1 MEGNAVG
8 RALEN
13 IATQNAVRSPDYQS
27 TGASF
32 FSSSNQFMPMTILW
46 GISEKRRF
54 VFGGNGNGK
63 IEL

>member
-32 FSSSNQFMPMTILW
+32 FSSSNQFMPMGKLSCKIVHARNIL
-46 GISEKRRF
+46 ISL
-54 VFGGNGNGK
+54 FGNFRKN
-63 IEL
+63 